1 MVGHQTWKARG
12 IKSMYTNADQLWNK
26 MNELKEITKK
36 EWPDLIGINEV
47 KYKNMEGK
55 ELKTKQFE
63 LEEERYDI
71 FGNNI
76 EEDTRR

>member
-1 MVGHQTWKARG
+1 
-12 IKSMYTNADQLWNK
+12 